1 MPSQTQIGN
10 AIGYAKFYSQSHDAG
25 IHVYDVGL
33 ANPRS
38 ARAMQDGV
46 RLALLHFLQQL
57 TDFQCGRRNDLDT
70 ALDIVTE
77 AKLIK
82 ALRNLSGKL
91 TIVIVA
97 HRLSAVAACDKLVD
111 LSNKSA
117 VVAETAR

>member
-1 MPSQTQIGN
+1 
-10 AIGYAKFYSQSHDAG
+10 
-25 IHVYDVGL
+25 
-33 ANPRS
+33 
-38 ARAMQDGV
+38 MQDGV